1 MFRLCC
7 AISSY
12 RDYQQV
18 HRHLLIRDSTLFLVD
33 DASVRL
39 IMELAVGGMTSMT
52 MSWAGV
58 ELTDVSNH

>member
-1 MFRLCC
+1 L
-7 AISSY
+7 S
-12 RDYQQV
+12 DP
-18 HRHLLIRDSTLFLVD
+18 LFLVD